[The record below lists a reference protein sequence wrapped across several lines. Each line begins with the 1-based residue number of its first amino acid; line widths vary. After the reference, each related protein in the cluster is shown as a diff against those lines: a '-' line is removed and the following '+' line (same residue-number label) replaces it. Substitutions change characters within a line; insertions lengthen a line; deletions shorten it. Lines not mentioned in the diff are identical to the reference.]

1 MAAQPSKAGAAAKAV
16 KSTAA
21 KAPAK
26 RRTEAAGA
34 APAAVV
40 KDQGKGEAL
49 LRAGLKALDD
59 ARVRQTRVVETLLGI
74 PAGVSAIAPKTALD
88 SLGNSLGFRKLE
100 DVFDQRIAAAL
111 ERLGIPSAEEFA
123 ALREQVRVLTE
134 QRDKAAQAPP
144 IRRKPR

>member
-1 MAAQPSKAGAAAKAV
+1 MAAQPSKAGAAKAV
-16 KSTAA
+16 KSTSA

-26 RRTEAAGA
+26 RRTPAAGET
-34 APAAVV
+34 PAAAA

-74 PAGVSAIAPKTALD
+74 PAGVTANAPKAALD

-134 QRDKAAQAPP
+134 ERDKAVPP
-144 IRRKPR
+144 PAHRKR